1 MEVTNGTAVCR
12 HCHKEFVPRISGQV
26 FCSRRCR
33 ERDKEKRH
41 EKRRS
46 KRGCKVV
53 VGEVRSRSCKICGS
67 RFEYVYF
74 GGCEKMYCSTRCAQV
89 AANRARYDRQ
99 LISQGRKP
107 IVRNAIIQA
116 RGTTGIQIEE
126 ERLGKSLVKAKA
138 TEARAERS
146 AARVR
151 YYADHPE
158 EHAKLVEQKVLASK
172 ERRDRKYARMRSATK
187 KRERYNLARRVVT
200 ANRLGIKVRTA
211 VCECCGDVFEYV
223 AERYKTDGR
232 GHVTFRCDFSEPP
245 KFCSES
251 CRNWHKWDNGGRERR
266 AERER
271 EKAERKT
278 PSVIKR
284 WRGQY
289 NDWYFRYGED
299 RPCEHMDDWRDDENA
314 ATDLS
319 QSLSAE
325 GMTSY
330 CEE

>member
-1 MEVTNGTAVCR
+1 MEVTNGTVVCR
-12 HCHKEFVPRISGQV
+12 HCHKEFTPRIAGQV

-41 EKRRS
+41 DKRRS
-46 KRGCKVV
+46 SRGCKVV
-53 VGEVRSRSCKICGS
+53 VGEARSRVCPVCGS

-74 GGCEKMYCSTRCAQV
+74 GGCEKMYCSVRCATV

-107 IVRNAIIQA
+107 IVRNAMISSCGTSAKQITDA
-116 RGTTGIQIEE
+116 RIG
-126 ERLGKSLVKAKA
+126 RALAKANA
-138 TEARAERS
+138 TEARAES
-146 AARVR
+146 SKARAR

-158 EHAKLVEQKVLASK
+158 EYARLVEQKMRNSK
-172 ERRDRKYARMRSATK
+172 ERRDRKYAHMRSATK
-187 KRERYNLARRVVT
+187 KRERCNLARRVIT
-200 ANRLGIKVRTA
+200 AKRLGITVKTA
-211 VCECCGDVFEYV
+211 VCECCGDTFEYV

-232 GHVTFRCDFSEPP
+232 GHVTFRCDFTEPP
-245 KFCSES
+245 KFCSDS
-251 CRNWHKWDNGGRERR
+251 CREWHKWDNGGRERR

-271 EKAERKT
+271 EKAEKKR
-278 PSVIKR
+278 PSIVST

-289 NDWYFRYGED
+289 SDWYFRCGD
-299 RPCEHMDDWRDDENA
+299 KCSCGRDDRCHDEDL

-319 QSLSAE
+319 MSLSAE
-325 GMTSY
+325 GMASY